1 MLVFNN
7 SVGDVNVAVAAAAVD
22 NDDDDEDGP
31 QFFDDNGDWKQSAV
45 VNVAW
50 LESVPIKFELD
61 VSDEEIVVVVVSW
74 KPLGF
79 VKTFFFIIV
88 IVIIMSLE
96 CFIFKIFFKIETKKK
111 SRGIRISLEGEKK
124 EFF

>member
-45 VNVAW
+45 VSVAW

-79 VKTFFFIIV
+79 VKTFFLLLLLLLLWVWSVLF
-88 IVIIMSLE
+88 S
-96 CFIFKIFFKIETKKK
+96 KFFSKSKRKKNQ
-111 SRGIRISLEGEKK
+111 EG
-124 EFF
+124 